1 MFGYKNVGF
10 METLLRRRERRREAK
25 SMKASKIAFGPNAGI
40 PLESLVRRE
49 TFFAE
54 AGCFRWNR

>member
-10 METLLRRRERRREAK
+10 MESLLRRRERRREAK
-25 SMKASKIAFGPNAGI
+25 SMKADASALRPDAGI
-40 PLESLVRRE
+40 ALESLVRRE